1 MTMEC
6 EKAEELGIVSMI
18 STIAAAEVCLPD
30 KLWNA
35 AKVKNKGRRQI
46 ELMVK

>member
-6 EKAEELGIVSMI
+6 KKAEELGIVSY
-18 STIAAAEVCLPD
+18 IAAAEVCLPN

-35 AKVKNKGRRQI
+35 AKVKTKVGDKLN
-46 ELMVK
+46 